1 MGGIRDNQITAFTL
15 EWMKGKNVNL
25 EIIYFD
31 SFEEQ
36 KKAFQEGEIDL
47 LAQTINNVLC
57 LDGISIAAKIGEE
70 PFYLAISKNRSDL
83 LTEMNDDGS
92 VNWLPTCAEVD
103 GIIINKTLF
112 DEYNVPIP
120 TDYESFIAA
129 CEAFEGAGI
138 RSFVSDFSA
147 DYTCMEVLQGS
158 VFPRMLCR

>member
-1 MGGIRDNQITAFTL
+1 
-15 EWMKGKNVNL
+15 MKEVQAQEQEENEKNVNL

-83 LTEMNDDGS
+83 LTEMN
-92 VNWLPTCAEVD
+92 
-103 GIIINKTLF
+103 
-112 DEYNVPIP
+112 
-120 TDYESFIAA
+120 ESLNTI
-129 CEAFEGAGI
+129 
-138 RSFVSDFSA
+138 
-147 DYTCMEVLQGS
+147 
-158 VFPRMLCR
+158 